1 MTGAFP
7 RGMRR
12 MGLVG
17 AVDVAAAGVLA
28 GFEVGDDGEYSAV
41 VVVGFGEVEF
51 GEDMAD
57 VFFDGAFYRPRAAVG
72 LRCARFGC

>member
-17 AVDVAAAGVLA
+17 GVDVAAAGVLA
-28 GFEVGDDGEYSAV
+28 GFEVGDDGEYSV

-72 LRCARFGC
+72 LRCARGC